1 MGGQMLSTTTASRG
15 DQHPSPVSSP
25 IRAHPATTLLPPRCH
40 LAATPIS
47 GSDDAESRTMVTRM
61 STFHDFEMTSITGD
75 QVSFDRFEDQICL
88 IVNVASA

>member
-1 MGGQMLSTTTASRG
+1 MLSTATASRG
-15 DQHPSPVSSP
+15 DRDPTPVPSPA
-25 IRAHPATTLLPPRCH
+25 RARRV
-40 LAATPIS
+40 ATPIS
-47 GSDDAESRTMVTRM
+47 NSHDLGPPTMVNRM